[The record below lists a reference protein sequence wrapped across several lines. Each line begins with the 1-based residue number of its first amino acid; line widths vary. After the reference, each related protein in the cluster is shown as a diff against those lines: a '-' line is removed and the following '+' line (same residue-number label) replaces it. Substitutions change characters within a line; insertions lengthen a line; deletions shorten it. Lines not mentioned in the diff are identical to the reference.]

1 MNDKYINR
9 GLTNKEVQERISANK
24 INITKDN
31 SSKGVKDIIIS
42 NTFNLF
48 NAINILLAIL
58 VLITGHFRN
67 MLFMGIVIINTIT
80 GIYQELKAKKKLDQL
95 KLLNNPKATLIRDAQ
110 EIVVSESEIVID
122 DLMILK
128 TGDEILCDA
137 IIIEGNIEVNESML
151 TGESDN
157 IAKHLDDEV
166 LAGSFVTSGYSKVRV
181 NHVGYDNYMAH
192 ILKNIKKEKR
202 QPSVI
207 RETLDRIIKT
217 ITVIIIPLG
226 LLIFFKQFILS
237 SIPFDDA
244 IIQTVA
250 SVVGMIPEGLVLLT
264 TVALSIGCLNLSYE
278 KTLVQE
284 IYSLET
290 LARVNTLCLDKTG
303 TLTNGKMKVIE
314 TINIDSKL
322 FSIIASIY
330 NSLKTSNM
338 TAKAI
343 IDYFCDCEKIE
354 VDEVYEFSSSK
365 KYSGAR
371 IGDDIYKIGAYTYLL
386 ETNPNDL
393 KFIES
398 YTKQGY
404 RVLTVTKNDKL
415 EGYIII
421 EDELRNNVKETVQF
435 FNDNDVNLKIIS
447 GDDMKTVSAIAHKA
461 GVKNTVDAIDCGNID
476 DDTLKEK
483 VLTHTVFGRVTPDQK
498 YLMIKT
504 LKENGYTVGMV
515 GDGVNDTMAL
525 KEADFSISFLSAA
538 DSARNIANVI
548 LMDDDFSHM
557 PSIVKEGRRVI
568 NNINRTSTLFLSK
581 TAMSILLTVATI
593 FIMKEYPFTPIQ
605 LTLLS
610 TLCIG
615 IPSFVLSLE
624 PDYNIVKGS
633 FARNIIS
640 RAVPSAI
647 SIVIAGFVLE
657 VLVGFQLIES
667 TSINTIYSIFTL
679 SIFISN
685 IIYISIPINVLR
697 ASLIAL
703 GIIGFLLAY
712 FIFADIFYFVFLTT
726 KEILITLCLI
736 IVANLCLFFIGKL
749 KFDRYIK

>member
-9 GLTNKEVQERISANK
+9 GLTNKEVQERISADK
-24 INITKDN
+24 INITNDN

-95 KLLNNPKATLIRDAQ
+95 KLLNNPKATLIRDGH

-157 IAKHLDDEV
+157 ITKHLDDEV

-207 RETLDRIIKT
+207 LETLDRIIKT

-303 TLTNGKMKVIE
+303 TLTNGKMRVIE

-322 FSIIASIY
+322 SSIIASIY

-354 VDEVYEFSSSK
+354 VDEAYEFSSSK

-447 GDDMKTVSAIAHKA
+447 GDDMRTVSAIAHKA

-593 FIMKEYPFTPIQ
+593 FIMKEYPFAPIQ